1 MTADSGYYPFFRLFI
16 CFIFLI
22 DFTGLLTDLLL
33 ADNSLSSGPFSA
45 ETIERQLNFSFFAA
59 VFLPAL
65 LILVI
70 FLVYN
75 YLYCSCRPGFFSF
88 SLPKLTLLFFLA
100 AATAGRMVLLPAL
113 MLETIDF
120 FLLTGTRD
128 RWLEIINVGYSPGR
142 ASLIAALILGQR
154 QDIFRYTVLFRR
166 AGVSH
171 LLALSGLHAG
181 FVAVIIN
188 FSLAKLPAVG
198 AHSWWLSSLF
208 LAGYVLL
215 AGASPSLQR
224 AGIMLISWFIL
235 KRQGRSTSPLNI
247 LGLAGILILLLNP
260 DYLYQLNFQLS
271 FLVVL
276 ALIFYL
282 PFLQR
287 KFSGPLAISL
297 AATLGSAPLLAFHFG
312 EVNLNALISNLI
324 LIPQVAVIICLNLL
338 MILAGYFSP
347 ALAGLLAELGNLL
360 LTPFLFST
368 ALLAGLPFRFSWTWQ
383 PAPEKLLFYRF
394 GFLPLPLLLFYLL
407 LFILPEGP
415 VKTGIPVWIASRHR
429 ISRRQLIFL
438 LVLMLFFTVS
448 LLFIS

>member
-1 MTADSGYYPFFRLFI
+1 MTAGSGYYPFFRLFI
-16 CFIFLI
+16 CLVFLI
-22 DFTGLLTDLLL
+22 DFTGLLTGLLP
-33 ADNSLSSGPFSA
+33 ADNNLSSVSPSP
-45 ETIERQLNFSFFAA
+45 ETLERQLNLSSSSA

-70 FLVYN
+70 FLLYN
-75 YLYCSCRPGFFSF
+75 NLYCSCRPSLFSL

-100 AATAGRMVLLPAL
+100 AVTAGRVALLPAFS
-113 MLETIDF
+113 LETLDF
-120 FLLTGTRD
+120 FLLSGTRD
-128 RWLEIINVGYSPGR
+128 RWLEIINAGYSPGR
-142 ASLIAALILGQR
+142 STLIAALILGQR
-154 QDIFRYTVLFRR
+154 QDIFPYTVLFRR

-181 FVAVIIN
+181 FVAAIIN
-188 FSLAKLPAVG
+188 FSLAKLPAVR
-198 AHSWWLSSLF
+198 AHAWWLSSLF

-235 KRQGRSTSPLNI
+235 KRQGCSTSPLNI
-247 LGLAGILILLLNP
+247 VGLAGILILLLNP
-260 DYLYQLNFQLS
+260 EYLYQLNFQLS

-282 PFLQR
+282 PFLQQ
-287 KFSGPLAISL
+287 KFSGPLAVSL

-312 EVNLNALISNLI
+312 EMNLNALISNLI
-324 LIPQVAVIICLNLL
+324 LVPQVAVIICLNLL

-347 ALAGLLAELGNLL
+347 VLTGALAELGNLL

-368 ALLAGLPFRFSWTWQ
+368 ALLAGLPFRFSWTWH
-383 PAPEKLLFYRF
+383 PEPEKLLFYQI

-415 VKTGIPVWIASRHR
+415 VKPGIPDWIASRHR

-438 LVLMLFFTVS
+438 LVLMLFFVVS
-448 LLFIS
+448 LFFS